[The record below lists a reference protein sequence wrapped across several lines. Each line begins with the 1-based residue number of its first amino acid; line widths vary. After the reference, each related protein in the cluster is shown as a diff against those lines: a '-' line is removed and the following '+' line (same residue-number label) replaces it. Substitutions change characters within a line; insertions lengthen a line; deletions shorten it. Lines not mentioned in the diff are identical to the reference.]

1 MEAQSKLYEEWIE
14 IMSDY
19 ATVFSHERGVKETS
33 DENGSTG
40 ASSSVY
46 NGGTRS
52 LHYRVKSPRP
62 EVYNI
67 VTDVLN
73 NLLIGWEELPA
84 GLGLGV
90 SWNLLWTWS
99 KPRLNMAHLLS
110 WQKVN
115 HFQDSKQLTRKD
127 LLKKNLQRF
136 TDMTGKI
143 AEAFE
148 IMPQTFLLP
157 HEYTQFVKCF
167 TEIENKREE
176 LGVQNYWIMK
186 PVGMSRG
193 RGITLVRDVVSL
205 TYSQTSVV
213 QMYIERPL
221 TLGGYKFDL
230 RLFVCVTSFKPLEAF
245 VYKEGFARVS
255 THTYSTDPSQMGN
268 KFIHLTNSSIQKQNT
283 AGPTK
288 DNPLMDS
295 EGPGGG
301 SKIPLHGHNGLWERL
316 ENSGINVEVLWR
328 NICLVILK
336 SLVVVD
342 EKIANQPCGFELF
355 GYDVLIDEQLRP
367 WLIEVNASPS
377 LARENQLDI
386 RIKNSM
392 IKDTIALVEPAPYD
406 RAAVARILKRRLHD
420 ISKNRFTSS
429 KNDTDL
435 DNDLKEIFGDY
446 TPRRI
451 GENPKNMGDYQ
462 RLCPNTKIYTH
473 IMRLKG
479 KIIKN

>member
-1 MEAQSKLYEEWIE
+1 MGRVIEDQIDTLELVPLKLNEMYPHIGAIFPAVGGAAPSATTARTLIECMEAQSKLYEEWIE

-19 ATVFSHERGVKETS
+19 ATVFSHERGVRETFEES
-33 DENGSTG
+33 GTSG
-40 ASSSVY
+40 ADSSVY

-73 NLLIGWEELPA
+73 NFLNGWEELPA

-230 RLFVCVTSFKPLEAF
+230 RLFVCVIFYRSF
-245 VYKEGFARVS
+245 
-255 THTYSTDPSQMGN
+255 
-268 KFIHLTNSSIQKQNT
+268 TN
-283 AGPTK
+283 G
-288 DNPLMDS
+288 
-295 EGPGGG
+295 
-301 SKIPLHGHNGLWERL
+301 
-316 ENSGINVEVLWR
+316 
-328 NICLVILK
+328 
-336 SLVVVD
+336 
-342 EKIANQPCGFELF
+342 
-355 GYDVLIDEQLRP
+355 
-367 WLIEVNASPS
+367 
-377 LARENQLDI
+377 
-386 RIKNSM
+386 
-392 IKDTIALVEPAPYD
+392 
-406 RAAVARILKRRLHD
+406 
-420 ISKNRFTSS
+420 
-429 KNDTDL
+429 
-435 DNDLKEIFGDY
+435 
-446 TPRRI
+446 
-451 GENPKNMGDYQ
+451 
-462 RLCPNTKIYTH
+462 
-473 IMRLKG
+473 
-479 KIIKN
+479 